1 MVLDKRCYSPT
12 IWIESNDFM
21 FNNIKWH
28 DAKLKQVMWD
38 NFIKCNRLEWQH
50 VQQ

>member
-12 IWIESNDFM
+12 IWIEGNDLM

-38 NFIKCNRLEWQH
+38 NLFKCNRLEWQH

>member
-1 MVLDKRCYSPT
+1 MVLDKGCYSPT
-12 IWIESNDFM
+12 IWIESNDLI

-38 NFIKCNRLEWQH
+38 NLIKCNT
-50 VQQ
+50 